1 MNSKRETIITDERFE
16 NLEIALN
23 GAIESKNITE
33 TDANFMRETV
43 KSLVGKSTLMAP
55 LVVSAIAMILPP
67 AEALA
72 LIDSLE
78 PMVKL
83 KQKELIID
91 KLKGT
96 ISKEKE

>member
-23 GAIESKNITE
+23 GAIKSKNITE

-43 KSLVGKSTLMAP
+43 NSLVGKSTLMAP
-55 LVVSAIAMILPP
+55 LVVSSIAMILPP

>member
-1 MNSKRETIITDERFE
+1 M
-16 NLEIALN
+16 
-23 GAIESKNITE
+23 
-33 TDANFMRETV
+33 
-43 KSLVGKSTLMAP
+43 GKSTLMAP
-55 LVVSAIAMILPP
+55 LVVSSIAMILPP